1 MQSKVITT
9 ERLTIRPIEI
19 GDINA
24 IHAYAGDPSIN
35 MMMFLP
41 NETLADTKAFVDYSV
56 SQWNLENPEDRE
68 YVVVLNGQIIGGVN
82 LEHCQDQ
89 TYEIGWTIHKDYRN
103 HGYATEAA
111 KALIVYA
118 FAELKA
124 NRVQAHCDSRNTASM
139 IVMQKSGMKLID
151 DQGTRYYPKT
161 NVTSGEYLYA
171 IDKEQN

>member
-9 ERLTIRPIEI
+9 ERLTIRPIET

-56 SQWNLENPEDRE
+56 SQWNMENPEDRE

-82 LEHCQDQ
+82 LECCQDH

-103 HGYATEAA
+103 HGFVE
-111 KALIVYA
+111 
-118 FAELKA
+118 
-124 NRVQAHCDSRNTASM
+124 RR
-139 IVMQKSGMKLID
+139 
-151 DQGTRYYPKT
+151 
-161 NVTSGEYLYA
+161 
-171 IDKEQN
+171 